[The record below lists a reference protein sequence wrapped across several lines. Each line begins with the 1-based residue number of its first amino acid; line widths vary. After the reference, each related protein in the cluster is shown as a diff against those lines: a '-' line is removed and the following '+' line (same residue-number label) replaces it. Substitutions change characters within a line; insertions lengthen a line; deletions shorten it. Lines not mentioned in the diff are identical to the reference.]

1 MGTRTNII
9 ADHTVPDPLDR
20 TAVLDRLAPAL
31 PEAMAVRDFWNAY
44 NPDDARMEPRD
55 LEWDRMSFRLND
67 HSRSS
72 ISSNHHYGSYLGPH
86 VIAAGARAS
95 PDNQVVASLSG
106 SIAPQDVKALF

>member
-44 NPDDARMEPRD
+44 NPDDASWAEGGVRR
-55 LEWDRMSFRLND
+55 RC
-67 HSRSS
+67 RS
-72 ISSNHHYGSYLGPH
+72 
-86 VIAAGARAS
+86 
-95 PDNQVVASLSG
+95 
-106 SIAPQDVKALF
+106 K